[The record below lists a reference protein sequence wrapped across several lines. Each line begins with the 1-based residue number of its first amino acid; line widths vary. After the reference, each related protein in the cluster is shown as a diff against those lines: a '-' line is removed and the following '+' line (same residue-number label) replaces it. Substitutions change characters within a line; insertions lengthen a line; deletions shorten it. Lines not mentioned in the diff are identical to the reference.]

1 MFDTSPA
8 KYGAQWSTTG
18 AQWSSNGA
26 QMELKWSPVELKWS
40 SNGAQVD
47 PGGRFEWSRGVVL
60 NGAGGSGRV
69 ERVVRKARCIIINII
84 IYIYIYIYIYII
96 YIYI

>member
-1 MFDTSPA
+1 MEPN
-8 KYGAQWSTTG
+8 GAQLEL
-18 AQWSSNGA
+18 NGA
-26 QMELKWSPVELKWS
+26 QMELKWSSNGAQWS

-69 ERVVRKARCIIINII
+69 ERVVRKARCIIIDKYKN
-84 IYIYIYIYIYII
+84 IYIYIYNINIIYYII
-96 YIYI
+96 FIAH